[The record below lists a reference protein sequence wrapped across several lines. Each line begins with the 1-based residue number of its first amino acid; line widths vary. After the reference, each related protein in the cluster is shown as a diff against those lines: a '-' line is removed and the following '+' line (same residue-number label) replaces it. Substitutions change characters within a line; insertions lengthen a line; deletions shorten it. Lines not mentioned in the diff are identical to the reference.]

1 MLRAGVGANLAI
13 VTAYNDMLSA
23 HQPYEHFPELIR
35 QDMVPAAAPL
45 KSDSVLGLPFTGLGT
60 ASFDGAEIGM
70 PNAYDEVYHDGV
82 AKGDPNLSSAETG
95 AALSE
100 KLTDIVARFA
110 VHFASRVPA

>member
-1 MLRAGVGANLAI
+1 MGRI
-13 VTAYNDMLSA
+13 Y
-23 HQPYEHFPELIR
+23 
-35 QDMVPAAAPL
+35 
-45 KSDSVLGLPFTGLGT
+45 
-60 ASFDGAEIGM
+60 
-70 PNAYDEVYHDGV
+70 AYDEVYHDGV

>member
-1 MLRAGVGANLAI
+1 M
-13 VTAYNDMLSA
+13 TA
-23 HQPYEHFPELIR
+23 
-35 QDMVPAAAPL
+35 PACKCGCGISTKL
-45 KSDSVLGLPFTGLGT
+45 
-60 ASFDGAEIGM
+60 
-70 PNAYDEVYHDGV
+70 V